1 MSQQHKVK
9 TALDQLADLM
19 ATLVRIKV
27 EGETVEI
34 ALARLDAVEAALWK
48 LEGKR

>member
-1 MSQQHKVK
+1 MSQQNKVK
-9 TALDQLADLM
+9 AALEQLSNLM
-19 ATLVRIKV
+19 ATLVRIKG

-48 LEGKR
+48 LEAER